1 MRLNQLEYFVKTV
14 ECGGANA
21 AARELSVSQ
30 PAISAAIREL
40 EEELGVPL
48 FRRVRQQLIL
58 TEEGAAFY
66 RRVGPL
72 LIQLQVAVH
81 EVQAMAGGPQAL
93 RLCLPPM
100 IGMFMAP
107 LILGEFVPAHPDL
120 HLTISEAGT
129 DSIQKM
135 LLDGTADLGIMI
147 GQSPYNIGLEAVP
160 LRETRYAL
168 FVGRQSPLAG
178 RRLISFRD
186 LAGEPLVLFDQGLY
200 INALLHRQFRQEGV
214 RPNIV
219 LQTNQINTIKDFV
232 GRSVASTFL
241 IREVVKDADQ
251 LIEVPTDFSPPI
263 TIIAAWK
270 KGRRPVGGALQL
282 LRFLQKTGRD

>member
-81 EVQAMAGGPQAL
+81 QVQAMAGGPQAL

-147 GQSPYNIGLEAVP
+147 GQSPYNVGLEAVP

-270 KGRRPVGGALQL
+270 KGRRPVSGALQL

>member
-58 TEEGAAFY
+58 TEEGTAFY

-147 GQSPYNIGLEAVP
+147 GQSPYNVGLEAVP

-232 GRSVASTFL
+232 GRSVVSTFL

>member
-81 EVQAMAGGPQAL
+81 QVQAMAGGPQAL

-147 GQSPYNIGLEAVP
+147 GQSPYNVGLEAVP

-282 LRFLQKTGRD
+282 LRFLQKTGRY

>member
-147 GQSPYNIGLEAVP
+147 GQSPYNVGLEAVP

-232 GRSVASTFL
+232 GRSVVSTFL

>member
-40 EEELGVPL
+40 EEELGVLL

-147 GQSPYNIGLEAVP
+147 GQSPYNVGLEAVP

-219 LQTNQINTIKDFV
+219 LQTNQINHQGLCRAQCGLNLSDSGGGQ
-232 GRSVASTFL
+232 GR
-241 IREVVKDADQ
+241 
-251 LIEVPTDFSPPI
+251 
-263 TIIAAWK
+263 
-270 KGRRPVGGALQL
+270 
-282 LRFLQKTGRD
+282 

>member
-14 ECGGANA
+14 ECGGVNA

-147 GQSPYNIGLEAVP
+147 GQSPYNVGLEAVP

-178 RRLISFRD
+178 RRLVSFRD

>member
-147 GQSPYNIGLEAVP
+147 GQSPYNVGLEAVP

-178 RRLISFRD
+178 RRLVSFRD

-282 LRFLQKTGRD
+282 LRFLQKTGRY

>member
-147 GQSPYNIGLEAVP
+147 GQSPYNVGLEAVP

-186 LAGEPLVLFDQGLY
+186 LAEEPLVLFDQGLY

>member
-107 LILGEFVPAHPDL
+107 LILGEFVPAQPDL

-147 GQSPYNIGLEAVP
+147 GQSPYNVGLEAVP

-178 RRLISFRD
+178 PT
-186 LAGEPLVLFDQGLY
+186 E
-200 INALLHRQFRQEGV
+200 
-214 RPNIV
+214 
-219 LQTNQINTIKDFV
+219 
-232 GRSVASTFL
+232 GRSLPSPMSAS
-241 IREVVKDADQ
+241 IR
-251 LIEVPTDFSPPI
+251 S
-263 TIIAAWK
+263 
-270 KGRRPVGGALQL
+270 RR
-282 LRFLQKTGRD
+282 RR

>member
-147 GQSPYNIGLEAVP
+147 GQSPYNVGLEAVP

-178 RRLISFRD
+178 RRLVSFRD

-270 KGRRPVGGALQL
+270 KGRRPVGGALQP

>member
-81 EVQAMAGGPQAL
+81 QVQAMAGGPQAL

-147 GQSPYNIGLEAVP
+147 GQSPYNVGLEAVP

-178 RRLISFRD
+178 RRLVSFRD

-270 KGRRPVGGALQL
+270 KGRRPVSGALQL

>member
-107 LILGEFVPAHPDL
+107 LILGEFAPAHPDL

-147 GQSPYNIGLEAVP
+147 GQSPYNVGLEAVP

-178 RRLISFRD
+178 RRLVSFRD

>member
-147 GQSPYNIGLEAVP
+147 GQSPYNVGLEAVP

-270 KGRRPVGGALQL
+270 KGRRPMGGALQL

>member
-81 EVQAMAGGPQAL
+81 QVQAMAGGPQAL

-129 DSIQKM
+129 DTIQKM

-147 GQSPYNIGLEAVP
+147 GQSPYNVGLEAVP

>member
-81 EVQAMAGGPQAL
+81 QVQAMAGGPQAL

-147 GQSPYNIGLEAVP
+147 GQSPYNVGLEAVP

-178 RRLISFRD
+178 RRLVSFRD

-270 KGRRPVGGALQL
+270 KGRRPVGGALQP

>member
-81 EVQAMAGGPQAL
+81 QVQAMAGGPQAL

-147 GQSPYNIGLEAVP
+147 GQSPYNVGLEAVP

-178 RRLISFRD
+178 RRLVSFRD

-270 KGRRPVGGALQL
+270 KGRRPMGGALQL

>member
-81 EVQAMAGGPQAL
+81 QVQAMAGGPQAL

-147 GQSPYNIGLEAVP
+147 GQSPYNVGLEAVP

-178 RRLISFRD
+178 RRLVSFRD

>member
-81 EVQAMAGGPQAL
+81 QVQAMAGGPQAL

-147 GQSPYNIGLEAVP
+147 GQSPYNVGLEAVP

-178 RRLISFRD
+178 RRLVSFRD

-241 IREVVKDADQ
+241 IREVVKGADQ
-251 LIEVPTDFSPPI
+251 LIEVPTDFAPPI

>member
-81 EVQAMAGGPQAL
+81 QVQAMAGGPQAL

-147 GQSPYNIGLEAVP
+147 GQSPYNVGLEVVP

-178 RRLISFRD
+178 RRLVSFRD

>member
-1 MRLNQLEYFVKTV
+1 MRLNQLEYVVKTV

-147 GQSPYNIGLEAVP
+147 GQSPYNVGLEAVP

-178 RRLISFRD
+178 RRLVSFRD

>member
-1 MRLNQLEYFVKTV
+1 MRLNQLEYFAKTV

-81 EVQAMAGGPQAL
+81 QVQAMAGGPQAL

-147 GQSPYNIGLEAVP
+147 GQSPYNVGLEAVP

-186 LAGEPLVLFDQGLY
+186 LAGEPLVPFDQGLY

>member
-147 GQSPYNIGLEAVP
+147 GQSPYNVGLEAVP

-178 RRLISFRD
+178 RRLVSFRD

-270 KGRRPVGGALQL
+270 KGRRPMGGALQL

>member
-81 EVQAMAGGPQAL
+81 QVQAMAGGPQAL

-147 GQSPYNIGLEAVP
+147 GQSPYNVGLEAVP

-178 RRLISFRD
+178 RRLVSFRD

-282 LRFLQKTGRD
+282 LRFLQKTGRY

>member
-81 EVQAMAGGPQAL
+81 QVQAMAGGPQAL

-100 IGMFMAP
+100 IGMFMA
-107 LILGEFVPAHPDL
+107 
-120 HLTISEAGT
+120 
-129 DSIQKM
+129 
-135 LLDGTADLGIMI
+135 GI
-147 GQSPYNIGLEAVP
+147 
-160 LRETRYAL
+160 
-168 FVGRQSPLAG
+168 
-178 RRLISFRD
+178 
-186 LAGEPLVLFDQGLY
+186 
-200 INALLHRQFRQEGV
+200 
-214 RPNIV
+214 
-219 LQTNQINTIKDFV
+219 
-232 GRSVASTFL
+232 
-241 IREVVKDADQ
+241 
-251 LIEVPTDFSPPI
+251 
-263 TIIAAWK
+263 
-270 KGRRPVGGALQL
+270 
-282 LRFLQKTGRD
+282 

>member
-120 HLTISEAGT
+120 HLTISGAGT

-147 GQSPYNIGLEAVP
+147 GQSPYNVGLEAVP

-232 GRSVASTFL
+232 GRSVASSFL

>member
-81 EVQAMAGGPQAL
+81 QVQAMAGGPQAL

-147 GQSPYNIGLEAVP
+147 GQSPYNVGLQAVP

-178 RRLISFRD
+178 RRLVSFRD

>member
-30 PAISAAIREL
+30 SAISAAIREL

-93 RLCLPPM
+93 RLCLPPLSLCGDNAAM
-100 IGMFMAP
+100 IGAQAYYEY
-107 LILGEFVPAHPDL
+107 L
-120 HLTISEAGT
+120 AGN
-129 DSIQKM
+129 
-135 LLDGTADLGIMI
+135 TADSSLNAMATMSIDKSFADYA
-147 GQSPYNIGLEAVP
+147 GQ
-160 LRETRYAL
+160 
-168 FVGRQSPLAG
+168 
-178 RRLISFRD
+178 
-186 LAGEPLVLFDQGLY
+186 
-200 INALLHRQFRQEGV
+200 
-214 RPNIV
+214 
-219 LQTNQINTIKDFV
+219 
-232 GRSVASTFL
+232 
-241 IREVVKDADQ
+241 
-251 LIEVPTDFSPPI
+251 
-263 TIIAAWK
+263 
-270 KGRRPVGGALQL
+270 
-282 LRFLQKTGRD
+282 

>member
-147 GQSPYNIGLEAVP
+147 GQSPYNVGLEAVP

-214 RPNIV
+214 RPNII

>member
-81 EVQAMAGGPQAL
+81 QVQAMAGGPQAL

-147 GQSPYNIGLEAVP
+147 GQSPYNVGLEAVP

-186 LAGEPLVLFDQGLY
+186 LAEEPLVLFDQGLY

>member
-81 EVQAMAGGPQAL
+81 QVQAMAGGPQAL

-147 GQSPYNIGLEAVP
+147 GQSPYNVGLEAVP

-241 IREVVKDADQ
+241 TREVVKDADQ

>member
-81 EVQAMAGGPQAL
+81 QVQAMAGGPQAL

-147 GQSPYNIGLEAVP
+147 GQSPYNVGLEAVP

-270 KGRRPVGGALQL
+270 KGRRPVGGALQP

>member
-1 MRLNQLEYFVKTV
+1 MRLNQLEYFVKTG

-81 EVQAMAGGPQAL
+81 QVQAMAGGPQAL

-147 GQSPYNIGLEAVP
+147 GQSPYNVGLEAVP

-178 RRLISFRD
+178 RRLVSFRD

>member
-81 EVQAMAGGPQAL
+81 QVQAMAGGPQAL

-147 GQSPYNIGLEAVP
+147 GQSPYNVGLEAVP

-186 LAGEPLVLFDQGLY
+186 LAEEPLVLFDQGLY

-282 LRFLQKTGRD
+282 LRFLQKTGRY

>member
-81 EVQAMAGGPQAL
+81 QVQAMAGGPQAL

-147 GQSPYNIGLEAVP
+147 GQSPYNVGLEAVP

-178 RRLISFRD
+178 RRLTSFRD

>member
-81 EVQAMAGGPQAL
+81 QVQAMAGGPQAL

-107 LILGEFVPAHPDL
+107 LILGERVPAHPDL

-147 GQSPYNIGLEAVP
+147 GQSPYNVGLEAVP

-232 GRSVASTFL
+232 GRSVVSTFL

>member
-147 GQSPYNIGLEAVP
+147 GQSPYNVGLEAVP

>member
-147 GQSPYNIGLEAVP
+147 GQSPYNVGLEAVP

-178 RRLISFRD
+178 RRLTSFRD

>member
-81 EVQAMAGGPQAL
+81 QVQAMAGGPQAL

-147 GQSPYNIGLEAVP
+147 GQSPYNVGLEAVP

-178 RRLISFRD
+178 RRLVSFRD

-232 GRSVASTFL
+232 GRSVVSTFL

>member
-14 ECGGANA
+14 ACGGANA

-58 TEEGAAFY
+58 TQHGAAFY
-66 RRVGPL
+66 RRAGPL

-81 EVQAMAGGPQAL
+81 QVQAMAGGPQAL

-147 GQSPYNIGLEAVP
+147 GQSPYNVGLEAVP

>member
-81 EVQAMAGGPQAL
+81 QVQAMAGGPQAL

-107 LILGEFVPAHPDL
+107 LILGEFAPAHPVL

-147 GQSPYNIGLEAVP
+147 GQSPYNVGLEAVP

-178 RRLISFRD
+178 RRLVSFRD